1 MDTTLE
7 PGTSWDDLTKPSFGM
22 VEASMV
28 PTVWPLVLP
37 MLQEKGKK
45 WLQVVSEEEVFG
57 WLVEGRAELWLAMQ
71 NQNLDGFLLGHWEVN
86 DRRRRYKVIFIAG
99 DGLDRYLK
107 QGLEKLEQYCSLL
120 GGTELALEGRRGW
133 VRKLRKYGYGEYA
146 VMVRKPTVVLWRN

>member
-1 MDTTLE
+1 MATTQEL
-7 PGTSWDDLTKPSFGM
+7 GISWVDLTKPDFGLI
-22 VEASMV
+22 ASEMV

-37 MLQEKGKK
+37 VLQEKGKK

-57 WLVEGRAELWLAMQ
+57 WLVEGKAELWLAMQ

-86 DRRRRYKVIFIAG
+86 ARRRRYKVLFIAG
-99 DGLDRYLK
+99 DGLEKYLK

-133 VRKLRKYGYGEYA
+133 SRLLRKYGYGEYA
-146 VMVRKPTVVLWRN
+146 VMVRKPTAVLWRN